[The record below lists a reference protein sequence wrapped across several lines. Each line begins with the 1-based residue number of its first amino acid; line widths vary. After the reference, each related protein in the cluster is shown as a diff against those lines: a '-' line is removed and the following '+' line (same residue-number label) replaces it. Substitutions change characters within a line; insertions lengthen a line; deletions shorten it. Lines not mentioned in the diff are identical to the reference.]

1 MAKSAFTQMKTTSL
15 LSDLLAVL
23 ICFPNPPVQV
33 GTAAA
38 LSFGEAVSEP
48 PASCQQP
55 QLHASRLT
63 PQVLKFTA
71 ASGFTPALHSTRVD
85 SSVQTLWTQTSAAI
99 QASVRSLL
107 SFTLT
112 EAQTEF

>member
-1 MAKSAFTQMKTTSL
+1 MAKSAFTQMKKTSL

-23 ICFPNPPVQV
+23 IWFPDPPAQE
-33 GTAAA
+33 GTAS

-48 PASCQQP
+48 PASRQQP
-55 QLHASRLT
+55 QLHTSRLT
-63 PQVLKFTA
+63 PHVLKHTE
-71 ASGFTPALHSTRVD
+71 ASSPTPALHSTQVD
-85 SSVQTLWTQTSAAI
+85 SPLQTRWTRSAAVI
-99 QASVRSLL
+99 HASVRSLL